1 MKYDKLEKSIQKM
14 VESHF
19 KGVKLPKNFHGIK
32 VDVYPSKY
40 GNVAH
45 ITIMMKDV
53 FSMKDSDFLHN
64 ISREAKKFVSDLF
77 GEHLKGG
84 VGTSNS
90 TIDSYENGK
99 WWYDKQKLGESK
111 NKLNFVITEGQL
123 TKFLK

>member
-45 ITIMMKDV
+45 ITLMMKDV

-84 VGTSNS
+84 VSTSNS